1 MATKR
6 FLFIL
11 VVLLGLVLLPPLLS
25 YAESEDPYAQS
36 GPDEPLNS
44 AKCPVL
50 VETAMNITSAEC
62 DATGRNQA
70 CYGHIFLEAQLKRGA
85 QSLQFSAPGNRVDVA
100 RIQSLQLSPMN
111 VEQDAWGVALM
122 RLQANLSAT
131 QAEDVTLLVFGD
143 AQLENAVPE
152 PTRAD
157 LTVTA
162 RTPVNVR
169 LAPSFNGRVIRTLRP
184 GQQVIALEKLAD
196 QSWLRVELEDETT
209 GWVLAELLSQPAQ
222 ESLNVGQRNQPY
234 YRPMQ
239 AFYYRSGSENTDCPQ
254 SQTNGMLIQTPE
266 GVGEI
271 TFLINEVNIQIG
283 STVYFEAQPGGLMTI
298 ATLEGRA
305 QVRVGNVTQSAVAG
319 TQVVV
324 PLNADFSPAGPPRP
338 PQPYDEARMRTLPL
352 AALPYAI
359 TPAPALTVAEIQAL
373 LSTEAGSTTP
383 TTGDEAGEPSDETS
397 SVSGSSPSQLSSE
410 PTVTEGRPDCP
421 GQSCNAPGQ
430 GGTCPGKSCEAPGQ
444 QK

>member
-6 FLFIL
+6 FFFIL
-11 VVLLGLVLLPPLLS
+11 VGLLALVLLPPLLS

-36 GPDEPLNS
+36 GPSEPLDS

-50 VETAMNITSAEC
+50 VETAMNITSVEC

-70 CYGHIFLEAQLKRGA
+70 CYGHIFLEAQLQRGA

-111 VEQDAWGVALM
+111 VEENAWGVALM
-122 RLQANLSAT
+122 RLQANLSAA

-157 LTVTA
+157 LTVTS

-169 LAPSFNGRVIRTLRP
+169 LAPSLNGRVIRTLRP
-184 GQQVIALEKLAD
+184 GQQVIALETLAD

-209 GWVLAELLSQPAQ
+209 GWVLADLLSPSAQ
-222 ESLNVGQRNQPY
+222 NNLNVGQRNQPY

-298 ATLEGRA
+298 ATLEGHAR
-305 QVRVGNVTQSAVAG
+305 VRVGNVTQSALAG

-324 PLNADFSPAGPPRP
+324 PLNEDFSPAGPPRP
-338 PQPYDEARMRTLPL
+338 PQPYDEARIRTLPL
-352 AALPYAI
+352 TALPHAI
-359 TPAPALTVAEIQAL
+359 IPAPALTIAEIQTL
-373 LSTEAGSTTP
+373 LSTEANPIGETGSTEE
-383 TTGDEAGEPSDETS
+383 GDAPLETS
-397 SVSGSSPSQLSSE
+397 GNAPAGTAGG
-410 PTVTEGRPDCP
+410 PPDCP

-430 GGTCPGKSCEAPGQ
+430 GGTCPGRSCEAPGQ